1 MSIFAAFIIALL
13 FSLFFS
19 SGYRKGSSLVPLGMF
34 FLILFMATLAG
45 HYWVVPFGPILWGV
59 AWLPLIFIGIISA
72 LLFVAPSPRTKI
84 RAVDAKAEEADLA
97 VTGISIFIWVLF
109 IVFLIAVIA
118 GITNK

>member
-13 FSLFFS
+13 FSLLFS
-19 SGYRKGSSLVPLGMF
+19 SGYRKGGSIVPLGMF

-45 HYWVVPFGPILWGV
+45 HHWIIPFGPILWGV

-72 LLFVAPSPRTKI
+72 LLFLAPSPRTKI
-84 RAVDAKAEEADLA
+84 RAADVKAEDAYSE
-97 VTGISIFIWVLF
+97 VTGISIFIWILF

-118 GITNK
+118 GYYT

>member
-1 MSIFAAFIIALL
+1 MSILAAFIIALL
-13 FSLFFS
+13 FSLLFS
-19 SGYRKGSSLVPLGMF
+19 TGYRKGGSLVPLGMF

-45 HYWVVPFGPILWGV
+45 NYWIVPFGPLLWGV

-84 RAVDAKAEEADLA
+84 RAADSQTEEADSA

-109 IVFLIAVIA
+109 IVFLIAVVA
-118 GITNK
+118 GYYK

>member
-13 FSLFFS
+13 FSLLFS
-19 SGYRKGSSLVPLGMF
+19 SGYRKGGSLVPLGMF

-45 HYWVVPFGPILWGV
+45 HYWIVPFGPILWGV

-84 RAVDAKAEEADLA
+84 RAADAKAENADSA
-97 VTGISIFIWVLF
+97 VTGISIFI
-109 IVFLIAVIA
+109 
-118 GITNK
+118 